1 MVSRVVGI
9 LCSSKG
15 AVVGNGGRELI
26 AATQPTKRTALAGQI
41 RLGVAL
47 SRACFGRRRSG
58 NLMPKEMVATENA
71 ALAAVVAFALQ
82 WTAISRS
89 TGTHEKNIGLV
100 RKAERIDYPA

>member
-1 MVSRVVGI
+1 
-9 LCSSKG
+9 
-15 AVVGNGGRELI
+15 
-26 AATQPTKRTALAGQI
+26 
-41 RLGVAL
+41 
-47 SRACFGRRRSG
+47 
-58 NLMPKEMVATENA
+58 MPKEMVATENA